1 VLDHLPR
8 VIPSAPGRPD
18 VAGEDHPMR
27 KVTRQ
32 VAFEPEGWTPE
43 RAAKVAELF
52 DGLAPDWNS
61 RFSEHRL
68 DALHDAFARGDV
80 AQDGLCLEIGSG
92 TGLASPWLA
101 ERFHHLVA
109 IDLSMEMLRLAPAR
123 AGGRVQA
130 DAARL
135 PVRGGSAT
143 SVVLINALLFAA
155 DVDRVLSPSGTV
167 VWVNTAGDRT
177 PIHLPADD
185 VERALPG
192 RWRGTA
198 SEAGW
203 GTWAVLRRA

>member
-1 VLDHLPR
+1 MLDHLPR
-8 VIPSAPGRPD
+8 VIPALPGRPD
-18 VAGEDHPMR
+18 LADENHPMR

-32 VAFEPEGWTPE
+32 AAFDAGGWTPE

-52 DGLAPDWNS
+52 DGLAPEWNS
-61 RFSEHRL
+61 RFSQNRL
-68 DALHDAFARGDV
+68 DPLEDAFARGGV
-80 AQDGLCLEIGSG
+80 AMPGVCLEIGSG

-101 ERFHHLVA
+101 EHFDQLVA
-109 IDLSMEMLRLAPAR
+109 LDLSIEMLRRAPA
-123 AGGRVQA
+123 GTGLRVQA

-135 PVRGGSAT
+135 PVRSESVT
-143 SVVLINALLFAA
+143 SVVLINALLFPAE
-155 DVDRVLSPSGTV
+155 VVRVLSPSGTV

-192 RWRGTA
+192 QWQGTA